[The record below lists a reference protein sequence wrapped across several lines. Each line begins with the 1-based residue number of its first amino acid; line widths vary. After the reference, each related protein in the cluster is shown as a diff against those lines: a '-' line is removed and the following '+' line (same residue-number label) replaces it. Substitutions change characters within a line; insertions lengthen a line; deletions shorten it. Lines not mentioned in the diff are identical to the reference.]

1 MRRAG
6 RPSSQCYARELI
18 VSGRGLPR
26 IWYNG
31 VANEIVVSQMSAC
44 SRNRCRSRAG
54 FTLMEVLIA
63 AVMLA
68 VGCVAIL
75 SCMMQ
80 CQRMML
86 ASKKFESAQLVLQ
99 LGDMAHPIPDPSQ
112 VTSSGEDVVS
122 DDLLNV
128 NEMPAEDLVRELEM
142 DLPRNELE
150 QLRDYT
156 FERTVDETDDE
167 ILKWNGGIYAIRST
181 VRWGGNR
188 YGAKREEL
196 NVIRL
201 WRKKP

>member
-1 MRRAG
+1 MTA
-6 RPSSQCYARELI
+6 
-18 VSGRGLPR
+18 PR
-26 IWYNG
+26 
-31 VANEIVVSQMSAC
+31 
-44 SRNRCRSRAG
+44 SRFRAG

-68 VGCVAIL
+68 VGCIAIL

-86 ASKKFESAQLVLQ
+86 ASKRFESAQLVLQ

-112 VTSSGEDVVS
+112 VTTSGEDVVN
-122 DDLLNV
+122 DELLNV
-128 NEMPAEDLVRELEM
+128 
-142 DLPRNELE
+142 DLPRTELE
-150 QLRDYT
+150 QLKDYT

-188 YGAKREEL
+188 YRSKREEL

>member
-1 MRRAG
+1 MA
-6 RPSSQCYARELI
+6 P
-18 VSGRGLPR
+18 
-26 IWYNG
+26 
-31 VANEIVVSQMSAC
+31 
-44 SRNRCRSRAG
+44 CRSSLRAG

-68 VGCVAIL
+68 VGCIAIL
-75 SCMMQ
+75 SCVMQ

-86 ASKKFESAQLVLQ
+86 ASKRFESAQLVLQ
-99 LGDMAHPIPDPSQ
+99 LGEMAYPIPDPSQ
-112 VTSSGEDVVS
+112 ITTSGDDILN

-128 NEMPAEDLVRELEM
+128 SETSALDLVNELEM
-142 DLPRNELE
+142 DLPRAEREHL
-150 QLRDYT
+150 QDYT

-181 VRWGGNR
+181 VRWGGNN

>member
-1 MRRAG
+1 MTPRR
-6 RPSSQCYARELI
+6 SSL
-18 VSGRGLPR
+18 
-26 IWYNG
+26 
-31 VANEIVVSQMSAC
+31 
-44 SRNRCRSRAG
+44 RAG

-68 VGCVAIL
+68 VGCIAIL

-86 ASKKFESAQLVLQ
+86 ASKRFESAQLVLQ
-99 LGDMAHPIPDPSQ
+99 LGEMAHPIPDPSQ
-112 VTSSGEDVVS
+112 VTTSGEDVQS
-122 DDLLNV
+122 DELLNV
-128 NEMPAEDLVRELEM
+128 NETPALDLVDEREME
-142 DLPRNELE
+142 LPRAERE
-150 QLRDYT
+150 QLQDYT

-167 ILKWNGGIYAIRST
+167 ILQWNGGIYAIRST
-181 VRWGGNR
+181 VRWGGSN

>member
-1 MRRAG
+1 MTS
-6 RPSSQCYARELI
+6 P
-18 VSGRGLPR
+18 
-26 IWYNG
+26 
-31 VANEIVVSQMSAC
+31 
-44 SRNRCRSRAG
+44 RSRSRSG

-68 VGCVAIL
+68 VGCIAIL

-86 ASKKFESAQLVLQ
+86 ASKRFESAQLVLQ
-99 LGDMAHPIPDPSQ
+99 LGEMAYPIPDPSQ
-112 VTSSGEDVVS
+112 VTTSGEDVVN

-128 NEMPAEDLVRELEM
+128 DETPAEDLVRELEM
-142 DLPRNELE
+142 DLPRTERE
-150 QLRDYT
+150 QLKDYT

-167 ILKWNGGIYAIRST
+167 ILQWNGGIYAIRST
-181 VRWGGNR
+181 VRWGGSN

-196 NVIRL
+196 NVIKL

>member
-1 MRRAG
+1 
-6 RPSSQCYARELI
+6 
-18 VSGRGLPR
+18 
-26 IWYNG
+26 
-31 VANEIVVSQMSAC
+31 
-44 SRNRCRSRAG
+44 
-54 FTLMEVLIA
+54 MEVLIA

-68 VGCVAIL
+68 VGCIAIL

-86 ASKKFESAQLVLQ
+86 ASKRFESAQLVLQ
-99 LGDMAHPIPDPSQ
+99 LGEMAYPIPDPSQ
-112 VTSSGEDVVS
+112 ITTSGDDILN

-128 NEMPAEDLVRELEM
+128 SETSALDLVNELEM
-142 DLPRNELE
+142 DLPGAERE
-150 QLRDYT
+150 QLQDYT

-181 VRWGGNR
+181 VRWGGNN